1 MGLEQLD
8 TVISFAVVMLLL
20 SLQIT
25 ILVQLVIAISGLR
38 GRNLQ
43 WGLERLL
50 GQVAPNLEAHANE
63 IVKKLLQH
71 PSLAHTGGLGGR
83 LWGQRRAVAIRLEEF
98 HRVLDDLAKDSNNQL
113 GITAKNA
120 LRVALQATVPGKT
133 EELAEKASAVLA
145 ELTTALPEKATAI
158 QDAVSRVMTR
168 TKELEARVN
177 SWFNTIMDRTTE
189 RFVLRTRW
197 ITAALAIAFALLLQI
212 DSLQLLK
219 QLSSNSAIRARL
231 VQGAEAT
238 LKQAE
243 TVIESTKAPKP
254 LASLAIGGMKDDVGD
269 PDAGLLGGVPGN
281 LVTHEAGEG
290 WLKKNFPDPAK
301 AARILAAYNKHF
313 DEATIT
319 RIKEL
324 DTSFQEVKQSLDSS
338 SLVIVP
344 SPFPP
349 YSSYCRFENH
359 HLLGTLM
366 TTLLLSLGAPFWYNA
381 LRQLAN
387 LRPLVAGKVER
398 EKTDSKQEAKAT

>member
-25 ILVQLVIAISGLR
+25 ILVQLLIAVSGLR

-50 GQVAPNLEAHANE
+50 NQAAPSLKAHASE
-63 IVKKLLQH
+63 IVQKVLQH

-98 HRVLDDLAKDSNNQL
+98 HRVLNDLAKDSNDRL
-113 GITAKNA
+113 GTTARNA
-120 LRVALQATVPGKT
+120 LRTTLQTTVPGNT
-133 EELAEKASAVLA
+133 DELAEKASAVLA
-145 ELTTALPEKATAI
+145 ELTTVLPEKAMAI
-158 QDAVSRVMTR
+158 QEAVSRVMIR
-168 TKELEARVN
+168 TKELEAGVN
-177 SWFNTIMDRTTE
+177 TWFNTIMDRTSE

-238 LKQAE
+238 LKQAG

-254 LASLAIGGMKDDVGD
+254 LASLAIGAMKEDVGD
-269 PDAGLLGGVPGN
+269 PDAGLLGAVPSN
-281 LVTHEAGEG
+281 LITREAGEG
-290 WLKKNFPDPAK
+290 WLNKTFPDPAK
-301 AARILAAYNKHF
+301 AARILAVYNKHF
-313 DEATIT
+313 DDATIS

-324 DTSFQEVKQSLDSS
+324 DASFQEVKQSLDSS

-349 YSSYCRFENH
+349 YSGYFLFENH

-366 TTLLLSLGAPFWYNA
+366 TALLLSMGAPFWFNA
-381 LRQLAN
+381 LSQLAN
-387 LRPLVAGKVER
+387 LRPALAGKVQKKDSPR
-398 EKTDSKQEAKAT
+398 EVAA